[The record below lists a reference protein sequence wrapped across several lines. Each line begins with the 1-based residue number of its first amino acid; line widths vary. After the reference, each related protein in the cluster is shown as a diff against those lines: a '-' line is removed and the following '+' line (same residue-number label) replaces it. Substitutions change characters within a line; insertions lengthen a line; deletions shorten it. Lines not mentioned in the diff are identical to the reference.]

1 MSKKNNTVV
10 SDLVADNQPQQP
22 AESGS
27 PAFMKELLETGTT
40 ILKAKTTEELVE
52 MVNNIPADCSYGAGA
67 VGYNPETGDFSLRLD
82 ITNN

>member
-1 MSKKNNTVV
+1 MSKKTNTE
-10 SDLVADNQPQQP
+10 QP
-22 AESGS
+22 AYID
-27 PAFMKELLETGTT
+27 ELLKNGTT
-40 ILKAKTTEELVE
+40 IITAKSRDGLAE